1 MDNSGQTPSPFGEHQ
16 LAAIVFTDVVDYS
29 AQMARDADATLRA
42 VESDFRRLRQLCARY
57 GGTVRNT
64 MGDGMLMSFTS
75 ATQAVVCALR
85 VQQEFAARS
94 RAHPDALRHRIGI
107 HMGDIILGPEG
118 VAGDGVNIAAR
129 ILTLAAPGGA
139 CLSEAVHRA
148 VKSQVKLKVESLGT
162 PALKNIVEPVPVCR
176 VDIQE
181 SQLPMRARIALS
193 AQRPAWRL
201 GAAAVMLLV
210 LVLVVGAGWWLLR
223 PRTQPAA
230 SVATNAP
237 APAPAA
243 RISDKS
249 IAVIPFVDLSG
260 TRDQDYFSDGVTEE
274 LTNALTRLPDVRV
287 AARTSAAAYRGKTV
301 AVTEIGRELK
311 VAKLLEGSVRK
322 IGTRIRVS
330 VRLSNTA
337 DGFQLWSATFERE
350 AKDALTVQV
359 ELARTIAQQL
369 QPFLGDGS
377 RGNVERLATDNPD
390 AYNLYQRG
398 RQILNRGSSDTSE
411 AQRLFEGA
419 IAADEYYS
427 AAYAGVADC
436 HILRVFHGR
445 VAPGEA
451 MPLALAAAERAR
463 ELDPQSADAYAAIGF
478 VRLFY
483 DWDTRA
489 AEEMLQR
496 ALERNPNHLGAL
508 CWRAVAR
515 LNRADPDAAK
525 SMTTHAIESA
535 PESPMAHLVRG
546 WALLLAG
553 DFARARP
560 ELEKSL
566 ALDPTAAL
574 THALLGQ
581 EAEVAGDNAAALVRY
596 EAGLA
601 KVTNNT
607 LLLAHFIRAKGLLG
621 RGEEARAA
629 LRDLTERGRRGYVR
643 AYLLAVAHSG
653 LGETELALDALER
666 AVAEHDPAIA
676 TLRLNAMFDSLRS
689 QPRFQKLESDV
700 EAKLWSN
707 RLRR

>member
-29 AQMARDADATLRA
+29 AQMARDAEATLRA
-42 VESDFRRLRQLCARY
+42 VESDFKRLRQLCARY

-75 ATQAVVCALR
+75 ATHAVVCALR

-94 RAHPDALRHRIGI
+94 RAHPEALRHRIGI

-162 PALKNIVEPVPVCR
+162 PALKNIVEPVSVCR

-193 AQRPAWRL
+193 VQRPAWRL
-201 GAAAVMLLV
+201 GAAAVMLLGIV
-210 LVLVVGAGWWLLR
+210 VVVGAGWWWLR
-223 PRTQPAA
+223 ARKQ
-230 SVATNAP
+230 P
-237 APAPAA
+237 APAVATTAPSPAA

-249 IAVIPFVDLSG
+249 IAVIPFVDLSE

-287 AARTSAAAYRGKTV
+287 AARTSAAAFRGKAV
-301 AVTEIGRELK
+301 AVTEIGRELR

-322 IGTRIRVS
+322 IGPRMRVS

-377 RGNVERLATDNPD
+377 RGNVERLATDNAD

-427 AAYAGVADC
+427 SAYAGVADC
-436 HILRVFHGR
+436 HILRVLHGR
-445 VAPGEA
+445 VAPSEA

-463 ELDPQSADAYAAIGF
+463 ELDLQSADAYAAIGF
-478 VRLFY
+478 VRLFH

-496 ALERNPNHLGAL
+496 AVERSPDHLGAL
-508 CWRAVAR
+508 CWRAIAR

-535 PESPMAHLVRG
+535 PASPMAHLVRG
-546 WALLLAG
+546 WVLLLAG
-553 DFARARP
+553 DPASARP
-560 ELEKSL
+560 ELERSL

-574 THALLGQ
+574 AHALLGQ
-581 EAEVAGDNAAALVRY
+581 QAEVAGDNAAALVHY
-596 EAGLA
+596 EAGLT

-607 LLLAHFIRAKGLLG
+607 LLLAHVIRARGLLG
-621 RGEEARAA
+621 RAEEARAG
-629 LRDLTERGRRGYVR
+629 LRELTERGRRGYVR
-643 AYLLAVAHSG
+643 AYSLAVAHSG
-653 LGETELALDALER
+653 LGETDLALDALER
-666 AVAEHDPAIA
+666 AVAERDPAIA
-676 TLRLNAMFDSLRS
+676 TLRLTAMFDALRS
-689 QPRFQKLESDV
+689 QPRFQKIEAGV